1 MPRRSRPAA
10 VVLAPLSVVMVSA
23 LILLAGCSQQT
34 QPREYGEQYEK
45 NLMIGCTGVEPND
58 QGKYR
63 DPTLGSVAYCQ
74 CVYEGLKEKVPFDD
88 AKKFEEQQAE
98 EKAGEI
104 VVPKNIASV
113 YDACRKTNPEG
124 AA

>member
-10 VVLAPLSVVMVSA
+10 VVLAAVSVVM
-23 LILLAGCSQQT
+23 LLAGCSQNQ

-63 DPTLGSVAYCQ
+63 NPTLGSAAYCQ
-74 CVYEGLKEKVPFDD
+74 CVYKGLVEKVPFDD

-104 VVPKNIASV
+104 TVPKNIASV
-113 YDACRKTNPEG
+113 YDACKKAHPEG

>member
-10 VVLAPLSVVMVSA
+10 VVLAPLSVVMVSVVT
-23 LILLAGCSQQT
+23 LLAGCSQNQ

-45 NLMIGCTGVEPND
+45 NLMIGCTGVEPD
-58 QGKYR
+58 EQGKYR
-63 DPTLGSVAYCQ
+63 NPDLGSVAYCQ
-74 CVYEGLKEKVPFDD
+74 CVYKGLVEKVPFDD
-88 AKKFEEQQAE
+88 AKKFEEAQAE

-104 VVPKNIASV
+104 TVPKNIASV
-113 YDACRKTNPEG
+113 YDACKKAHPDG